1 MRKKR
6 SSAKRPHK
14 RTPPRAPNVNVGDA
28 FPPSGSCCEKNVH
41 FCRVALPQ
49 RLATLKFGAR
59 GCQRPRWTHKDDE
72 RFFRKH
78 RYPIHGRFPTLKG
91 PESLK
96 PQTSTDTWSFPHA
109 KGRRGT
115 RWRWRGSGGRG
126 ESGERGA
133 VNVASFLDVGDEW
146 GTGMGRVGVRH
157 QLLCFAI

>member
-6 SSAKRPHK
+6 SSAQRPHK

-59 GCQRPRWTHKDDE
+59 GCQRPRCTHKDDE

-91 PESLK
+91 GE
-96 PQTSTDTWSFPHA
+96 
-109 KGRRGT
+109 GRGDDGEGGEGGVGRGA
-115 RWRWRGSGGRG
+115 GGRQRR
-126 ESGERGA
+126 EFPLCFPNETSNRSASLFSRAERPSGAGA
-133 VNVASFLDVGDEW
+133 ANF
-146 GTGMGRVGVRH
+146 RVRH
-157 QLLCFAI
+157 QLLRFAI